1 MGYSVDLRERVVKF
15 VKTGGSRAQAA
26 RRFEVGEATVYRW
39 LGRGEKLAASKT
51 GPKGCHTLDWEGLR
65 RTMKKRPD
73 AILRELAK
81 EFGAGTTSIWYAL
94 EKMKLSRKK
103 NVDVQRSG

>member
-1 MGYSVDLRERVVKF
+1 MAYSVDLRERVVNF
-15 VKTGGSRAQAA
+15 VNAGGTRLQAS
-26 RRFEVGEATVYRW
+26 RRFKVGEATVYRW
-39 LGRGEKLAASKT
+39 LSRQENLAASKT
-51 GPKGCHTLDWEGLR
+51 GPKGCHTIDWEELR
-65 RTMKKRPD
+65 RTVKKRPD

-103 NVDVQRSG
+103 NVDV